1 MNSDEEVINN
11 RMVFYIGLS
20 TLFGYE
26 IVYASNLRDLLRDFT
41 NDNINEHFDLLRL
54 IYKIRIKGNNVSF
67 SEPAN
72 LREITIEEFNK
83 IRLNFNSVNKYYNL
97 VDQETVD
104 KLSRL
109 GEIFAEYLNNFSLT
123 TKGLYRQ

>member
-20 TLFGYE
+20 MLFGYE

>member
-20 TLFGYE
+20 MLFGYE
-26 IVYASNLRDLLRDFT
+26 IVYASNLSDLLRDFT

-109 GEIFAEYLNNFSLT
+109 GEIFVEYLNNFSLT

>member
-1 MNSDEEVINN
+1 
-11 RMVFYIGLS
+11 MVFYIGLS
-20 TLFGYE
+20 MLFGYE
-26 IVYASNLRDLLRDFT
+26 IVYASNLSDLLRDFT

>member
-20 TLFGYE
+20 MLFGYE
-26 IVYASNLRDLLRDFT
+26 IVYASNLSDLLRDFT

-109 GEIFAEYLNNFSLT
+109 GEIFAEYLNNFSIR

>member
-20 TLFGYE
+20 MLFGYE
-26 IVYASNLRDLLRDFT
+26 IVYASNLSDLLRDFT

-72 LREITIEEFNK
+72 LREVTIEEFNK

-109 GEIFAEYLNNFSLT
+109 GELFVEYLNNFSIT

>member
-20 TLFGYE
+20 MLFGYE
-26 IVYASNLRDLLRDFT
+26 IVYASNLSDLLRDFT

-109 GEIFAEYLNNFSLT
+109 GEIFAEYLNNFLIT
-123 TKGLYRQ
+123 TKGLYKQ

>member
-20 TLFGYE
+20 MLFGYE
-26 IVYASNLRDLLRDFT
+26 IVYASNLSDLLRDFT

-109 GEIFAEYLNNFSLT
+109 GELFAEYLNNFSIT

>member
-20 TLFGYE
+20 MLFGYE
-26 IVYASNLRDLLRDFT
+26 IVYASNLSDLLRDFT

-72 LREITIEEFNK
+72 LREVTIEEFNK

-109 GEIFAEYLNNFSLT
+109 GEIFAEYLNNFSIT

>member
-20 TLFGYE
+20 MLFGYE
-26 IVYASNLRDLLRDFT
+26 IVYASNLSDLLRDFT

-109 GEIFAEYLNNFSLT
+109 GELFVEYLNNFSIT

>member
-20 TLFGYE
+20 MLFGYE

-109 GEIFAEYLNNFSLT
+109 GEIFAEYLNNFLIT
-123 TKGLYRQ
+123 TKGLYKQ

>member
-20 TLFGYE
+20 MLFGYE
-26 IVYASNLRDLLRDFT
+26 IVYASNLSDLLRDFT

>member
-20 TLFGYE
+20 MLFGYE
-26 IVYASNLRDLLRDFT
+26 IVYASNLSDLLRDFT

-109 GEIFAEYLNNFSLT
+109 GEIFAEYLNNFSIT

>member
-20 TLFGYE
+20 MLFGYE

-109 GEIFAEYLNNFSLT
+109 GELFVEYLNNFSIT